1 MYPCPHLTD
10 GQTKALRKQA
20 LCSRAPSREA
30 RLCFQPCSPGLTP
43 WPGQSLHVSN
53 NPFSQ
58 RPLTQPG
65 SRLLPVG
72 PDNGREVAC
81 LLLNNRGSAAPFSLA
96 RLAWGFARALQSA
109 LPTRTSETRGE
120 NGGAPC
126 LPAVSGALCGGQDN
140 LANELVKR
148 PLVTRLA
155 SPRPI
160 WEIPLKG
167 CRGSCAAPSVA
178 TRGGHPATLRPC
190 IKIITRRDR
199 WPSPPGA
206 SGPRGRGWGA
216 AEGGLP
222 APQRPSRPRHE
233 PEAGDRA
240 PQAQRSGRRGSPRA
254 GTPAQP
260 RARAQRGRQAS
271 ARTLAAGGGGSPC
284 ASGPDRNGFPGGV
297 AGQEARRSPLCC

>member
-1 MYPCPHLTD
+1 M
-10 GQTKALRKQA
+10 
-20 LCSRAPSREA
+20 
-30 RLCFQPCSPGLTP
+30 
-43 WPGQSLHVSN
+43 
-53 NPFSQ
+53 
-58 RPLTQPG
+58 
-65 SRLLPVG
+65 G

-120 NGGAPC
+120 SRGARC
-126 LPAVSGALCGGQDN
+126 LPAVSRALCCGQDN

-178 TRGGHPATLRPC
+178 ARGGHPATLRPC
-190 IKIITRRDR
+190 IKIITRRDPLPR
-199 WPSPPGA
+199 AHLGRRPGVG
-206 SGPRGRGWGA
+206 SG
-216 AEGGLP
+216 GGG
-222 APQRPSRPRHE
+222 PSRPAATQSAE
-233 PEAGDRA
+233 AWAGDRA

-260 RARAQRGRQAS
+260 RARAQRGRQAP
-271 ARTLAAGGGGSPC
+271 ARTLAGGGGGSPC
-284 ASGPDRNGFPGGV
+284 ASGPDRSGFPGGV

>member
-1 MYPCPHLTD
+1 M
-10 GQTKALRKQA
+10 
-20 LCSRAPSREA
+20 
-30 RLCFQPCSPGLTP
+30 
-43 WPGQSLHVSN
+43 
-53 NPFSQ
+53 
-58 RPLTQPG
+58 
-65 SRLLPVG
+65 G

-120 NGGAPC
+120 NGGAHC
-126 LPAVSGALCGGQDN
+126 LPAVSQALCCGQDN

-222 APQRPSRPRHE
+222 APQRPSRPRHGPGTAPRRRRGAAAAGAPGRGRRPSRE
-233 PEAGDRA
+233 PERSGGGKHRPGRSRAEGAALRA
-240 PQAQRSGRRGSPRA
+240 PPVPTGAGFQAGWRGRRRGGPRCA
-254 GTPAQP
+254 AKKSDAAQ
-260 RARAQRGRQAS
+260 ARGQAYCQKHI
-271 ARTLAAGGGGSPC
+271 LHC
-284 ASGPDRNGFPGGV
+284 DI
-297 AGQEARRSPLCC
+297 L